1 MIFPENK
8 KIGIIGSGSWA
19 TAIAKIIT
27 ENGMCINWFIRKE
40 KSIKDFK
47 DLKHNSQYLT
57 SVEFDLKKINFSSDI
72 NEVVDNSNIL
82 IFAIPSAFL
91 RNVLDNL
98 TSQLDNKLIISAAKG
113 LILGENLTLS
123 QFFHEKYDISED
135 NIVIVSGPCHAEEI
149 SLERLS
155 YLTFASKNILFAKK
169 ISELFFNDYLLGSV
183 SEDVIG
189 IEYIAAIKNIYA
201 IAAGMAHG
209 ARYGD
214 NFHAVLISNSVKE
227 IDNFLNVINPVSR
240 NIYSSVY
247 IGDLLVTA
255 YSQFSR
261 NRTFGYMI
269 GKGYSVKST
278 VDEMLM
284 VAEGYYA
291 VKGIKEIKEKYNIS
305 MPIVDMV
312 YRVVYDGVSLFTEL
326 EALTKKLN

>member
-40 KSIKDFK
+40 KSIEDFK
-47 DLKHNSQYLT
+47 NLKHNSKYLT
-57 SVEFDLKKINFSSDI
+57 SIEFDLKKINFSSDI
-72 NEVVDNSNIL
+72 NKVVDNSNIL

-91 RNVLDNL
+91 RNVLDKL
-98 TSQLDNKLIISAAKG
+98 LIQLENKIIVSAVKG
-113 LILGENLTLS
+113 LILGENLTIS
-123 QFFHEKYDISED
+123 QFFQEKYNVSED

-155 YLTFASKNILFAKK
+155 YLTFASKSTLFAKN
-169 ISELFFNDYLLGSV
+169 ISELFFNDYVLGSL
-183 SEDVIG
+183 SEDVLG
-189 IEYIAAIKNIYA
+189 IEYIAAIKNVYA

-209 ARYGD
+209 AKYGD

-227 IDNFLNVINPVSR
+227 IDCFLKAINPIPR
-240 NIYSSVY
+240 NIHSSAY

-269 GKGYSVKST
+269 GKGYSVKAT

-284 VAEGYYA
+284 VAEGYYT
-291 VKGIKEIKEKYNIS
+291 VKGIKEIKDKYNIS

-312 YRVVYDGVSLFTEL
+312 YRVVYEGFDLFTEL
-326 EALTKKLN
+326 ETLTKKLN